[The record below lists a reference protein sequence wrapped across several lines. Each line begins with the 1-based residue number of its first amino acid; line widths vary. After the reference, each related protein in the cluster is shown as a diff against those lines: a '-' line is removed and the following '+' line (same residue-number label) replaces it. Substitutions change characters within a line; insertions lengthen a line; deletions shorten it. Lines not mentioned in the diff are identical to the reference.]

1 MWLGLS
7 LVVYAV
13 FQTAYRLNEHRIQTT
28 MQQILPKIEA
38 QADLYGRLWGRMLI
52 SRQMFIDFASM
63 EGFQYPDEF
72 LLLVEEIDR
81 ERESPLAIRYR
92 TLMKE
97 VMGPI
102 QQECLDLIM
111 NKKWLFTSEGEL
123 SEFLLEYMLMA
134 SSYKIIFSRWDTGNF
149 DVHFSSR
156 RFPPELIDHLQTEY
170 YDAKRKVEDLMSSLS
185 RRPTFREG
193 WFMFKPSDSSSSSPT
208 GKDAEKTRRRRFSSN
223 PKSTTTTIQP
233 RSTSTSFH

>member
-1 MWLGLS
+1 
-7 LVVYAV
+7 
-13 FQTAYRLNEHRIQTT
+13 
-28 MQQILPKIEA
+28 MQQILPKISA

-63 EGFQYPDEF
+63 EGFQYPEDF
-72 LLLVEEIDR
+72 ILLVDAIDS

-102 QQECLDLIM
+102 QQECLDIIT
-111 NKKWLFTSEGEL
+111 NNFYLFTSEGEL

-156 RFPPELIDHLQTEY
+156 RFPPELIDNLQMEY
-170 YDAKRKVEDLMSSLS
+170 FESKRTVEEIVKAMS
-185 RRPTFREG
+185 RPPTFREG
-193 WFMFKPSDSSSSSPT
+193 WFMFKSSDLPSSSSSST
-208 GKDAEKTRRRRFSSN
+208 SKDAEKTRRRRFSGK
-223 PKSTTTTIQP
+223 PKLPTTSVQP
-233 RSTSTSFH
+233 RPTSTSFH